1 MFVFLFF
8 SLPLSNPPLCIL
20 TLSSQCFPRVPAV
33 TWGIRVVTVEVTFPA
48 PMGRICVI
56 VHSST
61 SPLAPNHSLT
71 PTLPRQPTHNPRAP
85 LADFITITHIII
97 ITTLTPPCMAIIF
110 TIIITSK

>member
-20 TLSSQCFPRVPAV
+20 ALSSQCFPRVPAV

-48 PMGRICVI
+48 PMGQICVI

-61 SPLAPNHSLT
+61 SPLALNCSPT
-71 PTLPRQPTHNPRAP
+71 PTPLQHPTHNPRAP
-85 LADFITITHIII
+85 LTDFITIIHIIII
-97 ITTLTPPCMAIIF
+97 ITTHTTPCMAIII
-110 TIIITSK
+110 IIITSK